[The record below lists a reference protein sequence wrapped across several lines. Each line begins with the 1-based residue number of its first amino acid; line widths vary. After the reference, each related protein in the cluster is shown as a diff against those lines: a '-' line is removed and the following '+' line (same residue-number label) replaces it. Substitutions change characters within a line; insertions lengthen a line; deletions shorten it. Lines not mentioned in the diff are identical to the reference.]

1 MNQNNHP
8 KPISEQLLEE
18 LREAYLQKGV
28 NVDQY
33 LLPGLSREEIVTKL
47 RPLNIPI
54 PEDLIQLYSWRNG
67 QSEYADWER
76 DSLKFHDTTFINLDA
91 SLKHY
96 DRFRREYGEGCTI
109 ENIGFDIDFAFPI
122 SYQDAAW
129 YVMVCGPHK
138 FPISQLHPIVYIYYG
153 IAPMFFSM
161 EAMLRSCIDE
171 ILQSTVLADATLNI
185 DMLKWK
191 EIWEHH
197 NPGIHKLL

>member
-67 QSEYADWER
+67 QVENADWEL
-76 DSLKFHDTTFINLDA
+76 DSLRFRDTTFINLDA
-91 SLKHY
+91 AVKQY
-96 DRFRREYGEGCTI
+96 DDFRTAYGEGCTF
-109 ENIGFDIDFAFPI
+109 ENTGFDMDLAIPI

-138 FPISQLHPIVYIYYG
+138 FPIPHPHPIVYIYYG
-153 IAPMFFSM
+153 MRLKFFSM
-161 EAMLRSCIDE
+161 ETMLRSCIDK
-171 ILQSTVLADATLNI
+171 IHQSTVLEDVTLDI
-185 DMLKWK
+185 SIREWD